1 MSETNHDHQEN
12 GFRPGVASSETVRD
26 SAHRRPCYSLLGCV
40 PAEPNSASL
49 DKNIVPNQIIKL
61 RLEFL
66 RGIYQCITHPT
77 STPTSKGAVM
87 KVILMRNL
95 NHLWV

>member
-12 GFRPGVASSETVRD
+12 GFRPGVAPTETVRA
-26 SAHRRPCYSLLGCV
+26 SAHRRSSYSSFGCV

-49 DKNIVPNQIIKL
+49 DKIIVPNQILKL

-66 RGIYQCITHPT
+66 RGSYPGPNSASSFFVH
-77 STPTSKGAVM
+77 SSSDAVAQF
-87 KVILMRNL
+87 
-95 NHLWV
+95 

>member
-12 GFRPGVASSETVRD
+12 GFRPGVASSETVRA
-26 SAHRRPCYSLLGCV
+26 SAHRRSSYSLFGCV

-49 DKNIVPNQIIKL
+49 DKIIVPNQIIKL

-66 RGIYQCITHPT
+66 RGIYQ
-77 STPTSKGAVM
+77 
-87 KVILMRNL
+87 RNL
-95 NHLWV
+95 SENQRLHMCPELVT